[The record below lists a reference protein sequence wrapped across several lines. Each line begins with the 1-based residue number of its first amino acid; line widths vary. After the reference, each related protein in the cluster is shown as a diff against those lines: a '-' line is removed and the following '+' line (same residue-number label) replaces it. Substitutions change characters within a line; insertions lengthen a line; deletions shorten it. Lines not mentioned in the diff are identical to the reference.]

1 MGSSNSRERRS
12 RHQGRNDGLSP
23 PVNMPT
29 HLASQYN
36 NRRNPANNGNTVP
49 APPRPDQQ
57 QPPPPQQPI
66 PPQQQQQ
73 QQQQQQLAPTD
84 NNNNNNNNNNANN
97 SNNSNEGRSAN
108 NQRGVQEGQIV
119 KMLAT
124 VDASSVNYD
133 AGTNTL
139 RFSITSVC
147 PSLTYEI
154 HTGVKE
160 YIKDG
165 EVFYLPN
172 KPKMEPPRISL
183 EGSQENKEV
192 TVRIDV
198 SKLDE
203 KERVYNKHY
212 PKQQPCV
219 IVLRYRTK
227 EMRKGKGDDTSAPTE
242 EIAEHTE
249 HTAVDLA
256 ENPKRRVISQ
266 IITASGGAYVV
277 EDLFGVDGEVS
288 GVVGG
293 GAEVMLGT
301 TIVPHE
307 GDDDDDGLC
316 VICLTMPKDTA
327 VMPCR
332 HMCLCKNCAEELMRH
347 MPKCPVCRGSVSTLL
362 HMPSLNDGEHV

>member
-1 MGSSNSRERRS
+1 MGSSSSRERRS
-12 RHQGRNDGLSP
+12 RHHGRNDGLSP

-36 NRRNPANNGNTVP
+36 NRRHPSNNGNTAP
-49 APPRPDQQ
+49 LPPRAD
-57 QPPPPQQPI
+57 
-66 PPQQQQQ
+66 Q
-73 QQQQQQLAPTD
+73 QQQQQQLQPQQQQQPIPPPQQQPPPAPTD
-84 NNNNNNNNNNANN
+84 SNNANN
-97 SNNSNEGRSAN
+97 NNDDGTNANN

-133 AGTNTL
+133 AGTHML

-183 EGSQENKEV
+183 EGAQEGKEI

-227 EMRKGKGDDTSAPTE
+227 EMRKGTADDASAPTE
-242 EIAEHTE
+242 QIAEHTE

-266 IITASGGAYVV
+266 IITAAGGAYVV
-277 EDLFGVDGEVS
+277 EDLFGVDGEVP
-288 GVVGG
+288 GAVGG

-307 GDDDDDGLC
+307 GEDDEDGLC

-347 MPKCPVCRGSVSTLL
+347 VPKCPVCRGSVSTLL
-362 HMPSLNDGEHV
+362 HMPSVTDGENV